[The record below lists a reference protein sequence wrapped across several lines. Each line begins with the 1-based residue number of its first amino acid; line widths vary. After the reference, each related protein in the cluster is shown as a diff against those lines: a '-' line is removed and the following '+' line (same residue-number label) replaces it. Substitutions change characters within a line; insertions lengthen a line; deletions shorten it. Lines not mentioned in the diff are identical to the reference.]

1 MDLNKKGPKNQF
13 PYNMRKSIAIL
24 SFLLI
29 SMTSVGQ
36 TPIKYFFPWMQS
48 NTNTVIDDL
57 IVQGDTLATDG
68 AIVGQIL
75 QKTGPNKWTAVNNS
89 ASTFD
94 SITWNID
101 NGEFHVWINGITTD
115 TINIDGRYVKYGGGQ
130 VNTIPYWSDSITL
143 AVSGITW
150 DSYNDRL
157 GVNTTAPEYAMH
169 IIGGLKIVSDI
180 SKEESGFIHFDS
192 DSILIGEGG
201 ANDRLY
207 LQGATFAIQIGN
219 SLGNDGDVLT
229 SDGEK
234 ASWEPG
240 ADMFTSVY
248 DKNKDTQIDLDAG
261 GTGRAG
267 WDPYEIVIAVPGAY
281 LDQVNGTGTS
291 GQVLISQGT
300 NQKPIWANVSSV
312 AGFNG
317 ISGGTI
323 GYLPYWTT
331 DTTIGNTIVKYDPV
345 NARIGIGVSSPETKL
360 QVDGDVKLG
369 TIAGSGNSIYFG
381 SAAAEVGEGDAAG
394 RLLLKGSSLAINAGM
409 TGYGL
414 AGQVLVSDGTTA
426 TWQNVEASGGGTGG
440 TLSGGVTPRIP
451 FWLNDSTL
459 SNTSAQWII
468 SPDRMLYVDGDGQF
482 GTASGDGR
490 EINFGSTNVT
500 VGEGSV
506 ANRLALKG
514 TSLSV
519 TVDGSPGT
527 AGQVLISNGA
537 TATWGTNAPDTTK
550 YYATKYEIKDFL
562 SEEVDGDIANEIQTL
577 SYISATRKL
586 DLSDTATDPTLP
598 LFSTTSPDAGL
609 VNGGAGISNKFLRGD
624 NSWQPLPE
632 ETDPTVSALIKGIKD
647 TTRWTAAYN
656 DRIVSMGV
664 TGSTTKTITLNQQD
678 GGTVTAD
685 FTDASGA
692 SSQNLTS
699 TKSGNRVEVNI
710 SDGTG
715 TAFYVSDA
723 DSSVTNEIQTITY
736 TPGTRLLDLS
746 GTVTDATLP
755 LFSTVNTDAGL
766 VPGSS
771 SADTSRYL
779 RADGSW
785 SNPPGVS
792 YSEGSGIDIT
802 SSTISIDVN
811 SLASSTPDN
820 GESQMIPWYN
830 SLAGTNNKV
839 GLGTIS
845 GLPYWNA
852 NKLYNYTLSGV
863 APNNGQV
870 LTFNSGTSTWE
881 AASPIGSKWSD
892 GTGGIYYNSGNVGVG
907 TTSLLAKF
915 NVANSLAGY
924 AASINGGADT
934 WGLTINSGSVA
945 GGRPL
950 HIADNTNTELFSVR
964 GDGLL
969 YAPLYKNNVTGSV
982 ERILAVDNSGKII
995 TTSVPGTG
1003 VTLFNGRDGVVA
1015 PETGD
1020 YTASMVTNAAA
1031 TNSENVFSMD
1041 QTITKS
1047 SPVINLFNTNPSS
1060 TYTALRIR
1068 QSDSI
1073 LYNSAEFGYNKSAR
1087 ELYIYGG
1094 TGIPI
1099 KFGQGSVET
1108 ARLTTQKTF
1117 ELGNI
1122 TSEPSVRANYGSFY
1136 SYNGLPYFKYGSTT
1150 YDLSGGGGGSLFT
1163 DGGSNTYLT
1172 SSDNLLVGSTS
1183 SLVTSKLQSYTST
1196 SYGWAGYFYGGGG
1209 SNGLQIKAGAAS
1221 DNYIPFSVQNYSG
1234 TNIFTVLAS
1243 GKMYAHGITNSAK
1256 SNVLYYDA
1264 STKEITYSAVPS
1276 GSGSGDML
1284 SSEWDSNS
1292 DGRIDLAK
1300 GGTPAY
1306 GSGTTTYLRND
1317 GTWGTPAGGSAD
1329 NWGTQVV
1336 STDATLSGTG
1346 VSGSPLKIAQQS
1358 ATTGQVLK
1366 WTGSTWAPGTDA
1378 GGLTNPM
1385 DAAGEMIIG
1394 GASGNPTAIP
1404 APGAAGLV
1412 LTSSSTTTAAW
1423 AAPSSG
1429 FSNPMNTRGDFIY
1442 YGASGTTRLG
1452 LGDAG
1457 ETLIS
1462 NGTDAYWGIPS
1473 GSSKWTTDAYGI
1485 NHQSGNVGIGAAS
1498 LGNTSLYVTR
1508 NASSQYA
1515 QRIDNLSDSGNGL
1528 EINAGLSSSSY
1539 ALKVNDYNTDG
1550 LFNVRGDGKLIAET
1564 YGLLTPLWTGTP
1576 IRYLAVESGGGIIEV
1591 DAPSGG
1597 SSLFTDKGV
1606 YTHLTS
1612 TTDRLMVGTSSDMGE
1627 MLGVTGNMKAT
1638 GNLTLGSASGSLKN
1652 IMFGSTNVMVGEDNA
1667 SNRLALKGS
1676 TMSINVGGTYGSAG
1690 QVLTSNGTTATWENN
1705 TAAGWKDNGTS
1716 VVLVTPTDKVTIG
1729 SDTPGPSKF
1738 NVEGA
1743 SYLNGN
1749 VTTNNILMRN
1759 KLWMDEQTDD
1769 ITSTGSTQN
1778 LLFSSNDK
1786 GRLVYLQ
1793 KISRGSY
1800 VYNITPAIQSN
1811 IGTGTIEYNYGDG
1824 DLINDT
1830 LTTNTTYNITK
1841 LSDGASGEML
1851 VMQDEPGNRALSL
1864 NFYSGAVSAENL
1876 LSKIIVGSNVAI
1888 DTSSGM
1894 YSVIKYR
1901 RFGGNVV
1908 VEYLHEAGYP

>member
-1 MDLNKKGPKNQF
+1 
-13 PYNMRKSIAIL
+13 
-24 SFLLI
+24 
-29 SMTSVGQ
+29 MTSVGQ
-36 TPIKYFFPWMQS
+36 TPVKYFFPWMQS

-57 IVQGDTLATDG
+57 IVQGDTLDTDG

-157 GVNTTAPEYAMH
+157 GINTTAPEYAMH

-291 GQVLISQGT
+291 GQVLISQGI

-369 TIAGSGNSIYFG
+369 TTAGSGNSIYFG

-409 TGYGL
+409 TGYGV

-440 TLSGGVTPRIP
+440 TLSGGVAPRIP

-490 EINFGSTNVT
+490 KINFGSTNVT

-598 LFSTTSPDAGL
+598 LFSTTSTDAGL

-692 SSQNLTS
+692 ISQNLTS
-699 TKSGNRVEVNI
+699 TKSGNRVTVNI

-755 LFSTVNTDAGL
+755 LFSTLNTDAGL

-802 SSTISIDVN
+802 SSAISIDVN

-845 GLPYWNA
+845 GLAYWNA

-907 TTSLLAKF
+907 NTSLFAKF
-915 NVANSLAGY
+915 NVANSLDGY

-934 WGLTINSGSVA
+934 WGLTINSGSVG

-969 YAPLYKNNVTGSV
+969 YAPLYKNNVTGSP

-1031 TNSENVFSMD
+1031 TNSANVFSMD

-1047 SPVINLFNTNPSS
+1047 SPVINLYNTNPSS

-1068 QSDSI
+1068 QSDST
-1073 LYNSAEFGYNKSAR
+1073 LYNSAEFGYNKSTR
-1087 ELYIYGG
+1087 ELYIWGG

-1099 KFGQGSVET
+1099 KFGPGGSET
-1108 ARLTTQKTF
+1108 ARFTTQKTL

-1150 YDLSGGGGGSLFT
+1150 YNLSSGG
-1163 DGGSNTYLT
+1163 
-1172 SSDNLLVGSTS
+1172 S
-1183 SLVTSKLQSYTST
+1183 SLWTSGTDEIYFNTAGDRVRIGNTRSLHYITNSTFSSQFYLDNTSFNYGQTLASNSGGLMISVPRST
-1196 SYGWAGYFYGGGG
+1196 SYNALKIDGYFDNLGEYFG
-1209 SNGLQIKAGAAS
+1209 SPLLTLNGEGYLYLHRIRS
-1221 DNYIPFSVQNYSG
+1221 TTPTSYI
-1234 TNIFTVLAS
+1234 
-1243 GKMYAHGITNSAK
+1243 
-1256 SNVLYYDA
+1256 LYYDP
-1264 STKEITYSAVPS
+1264 SSDEVKYGSSPS
-1276 GSGSGDML
+1276 GSGDGDML

-1336 STDATLSGTG
+1336 NTDATLSGTG

-1366 WTGSTWAPGTDA
+1366 WSGSTWTPGDDA

-1394 GASGNPTAIP
+1394 GTSGNPTAIP
-1404 APGAAGLV
+1404 APGAPGLV

-1423 AAPSSG
+1423 AASSSG
-1429 FSNPMNTRGDFIY
+1429 FSNPMNTRGDLIY

-1485 NHQSGNVGIGAAS
+1485 NHQAGNVGIGAAS
-1498 LGNTSLYVTR
+1498 LGNTSLFVSR

-1515 QRIDNLSDSGNGL
+1515 QRIDNLSGSGNGL
-1528 EINAGLSSSSY
+1528 EINAGISSSSSS
-1539 ALKVNDYNTDG
+1539 LKVNDYNTDG
-1550 LFNVRGDGKLIAET
+1550 LFEVRGDGKLIAEK
-1564 YGLLTPLWTGTP
+1564 YGLSTPLWTGTP

-1652 IMFGSTNVMVGEDNA
+1652 IMFGSTNVMVGENNA

-1729 SDTPGPSKF
+1729 SDTPGPSKL
-1738 NVEGA
+1738 NVEGT
-1743 SYLNGN
+1743 SYLNGT
-1749 VTTNNILMRN
+1749 VTTNDIIMR
-1759 KLWMDEQTDD
+1759 KMLWMEEQDTPV
-1769 ITSTGSTQN
+1769 TTTGSTSN
-1778 LLFSSNDK
+1778 LLFSSTDK

-1793 KISRGSY
+1793 KMARGSY
-1800 VYNITPAIQSN
+1800 VYNLTPVIQSN
-1811 IGTGTIEYNYGDG
+1811 IGTGTFTYNYGNG

-1830 LTTNTTYNITK
+1830 LTANTTYNIYK
-1841 LSDGASGEML
+1841 LSEGASGEIL
-1851 VMQDEPGNRALSL
+1851 VLQDVTGGRALSL